1 MKRIGKAVLFLS
13 SILSCANYG
22 AENKCV
28 NRNVKKRSYTKQ
40 EEQDLICSGMQ
51 NAYDSGLDEIMLW
64 HEFDISNNNIVSYPR
79 FVGQELQQIKA
90 GTVFT
95 IAVKISSD
103 SIQSLINN
111 GTYLYASVRYRFEDD
126 LEDEF
131 HEDSRNASFVYSKTS
146 PSIKEFD
153 SGYIKGFKLE
163 NEVAYATYT
172 VDRDATILNINF
184 VFGNMETK
192 YDDIRITRG
201 SYNEFPGFNVKKYR
215 PCTLPNK
222 EISGDTYIDID
233 YDKGGMGMMELLSNC
248 IVAYDEE
255 EEKYIR
261 PTIIREEF
269 TDAIYDKSLVG
280 EYRPVV
286 YAASDIYGNTS
297 TATFYLRLVDYK
309 APTIR
314 KNNDNDIS
322 FSYTLL
328 SKEMILEYFTIFDNH
343 ILDSVELI
351 DLDLIEARK
360 TMGQHNFRIKATDRS
375 NNISYYES
383 KFLIVDDVP
392 PVVTSP
398 LRINT
403 SVSEVLNV
411 EQIKGMFKSEDE
423 VDGTDLKITVDGKE
437 YFDNAKK
444 PGTYYIT
451 YKAVDKANNTTS
463 KRVPVIVSDD
473 NGPTFF
479 IYEYSITS
487 YIGELVD
494 VLAAINSMAEAGI
507 IKKGNYIEYQI
518 ISGQDLSNNL
528 EAGSY
533 TTKVLA
539 KSDAG
544 ESIVVNLNIDI
555 KEKEK
560 ELKAKKGFWQK
571 IADFFRNL
579 FASIGNFFKN
589 LFH

>member
-1 MKRIGKAVLFLS
+1 
-13 SILSCANYG
+13 
-22 AENKCV
+22 
-28 NRNVKKRSYTKQ
+28 
-40 EEQDLICSGMQ
+40 
-51 NAYDSGLDEIMLW
+51 
-64 HEFDISNNNIVSYPR
+64 
-79 FVGQELQQIKA
+79 
-90 GTVFT
+90 
-95 IAVKISSD
+95 
-103 SIQSLINN
+103 
-111 GTYLYASVRYRFEDD
+111 
-126 LEDEF
+126 
-131 HEDSRNASFVYSKTS
+131 
-146 PSIKEFD
+146 
-153 SGYIKGFKLE
+153 
-163 NEVAYATYT
+163 
-172 VDRDATILNINF
+172 
-184 VFGNMETK
+184 
-192 YDDIRITRG
+192 
-201 SYNEFPGFNVKKYR
+201 
-215 PCTLPNK
+215 
-222 EISGDTYIDID
+222 
-233 YDKGGMGMMELLSNC
+233 
-248 IVAYDEE
+248 
-255 EEKYIR
+255 
-261 PTIIREEF
+261 
-269 TDAIYDKSLVG
+269 
-280 EYRPVV
+280 
-286 YAASDIYGNTS
+286 
-297 TATFYLRLVDYK
+297 
-309 APTIR
+309 
-314 KNNDNDIS
+314 
-322 FSYTLL
+322 
-328 SKEMILEYFTIFDNH
+328 
-343 ILDSVELI
+343 
-351 DLDLIEARK
+351 
-360 TMGQHNFRIKATDRS
+360 MGQHNFRIKATDRS